1 MLERIRVIEVPEGTE
16 VVGPVVKGF
25 ILGQLADYESI
36 VSAAREKG
44 EKVRHEMIGM
54 AREEVELLKKNT
66 VDRLTDDFNV
76 LRNSS
81 MVRLQKIQNES
92 SSVCLEVSK
101 ITVNTMLDSF
111 AEKEKI
117 EILIKGLIRE
127 RQSESSIKISCHPKN
142 AELVNAVFEEKIKSI
157 LFVEN
162 LEITKDHSL
171 SEDCI
176 RFLSEENSYREL
188 SIESLKSFFASKI
201 DQLKDEI
208 EDRFEEL
215 EFSSIDENFVQNN

>member
-1 MLERIRVIEVPEGTE
+1 MLERIRVIEIPEGTE
-16 VVGPVVKGF
+16 VIGPIVKGF

-54 AREEVELLKKNT
+54 AKEEVELLKKNT
-66 VDRLTDDFNV
+66 VDRLTEDFDV
-76 LRNSS
+76 LRASS
-81 MVRLQKIQNES
+81 IVRLQKIQNES
-92 SSVCLEVSK
+92 SNVCLEVSK
-101 ITVNTMLDSF
+101 ITLNTMLDGL

-127 RQSESSIKISCHPKN
+127 RQSESAVKISCHPKN
-142 AELVNAVFEEKIKSI
+142 VELVKEVFEEKIKSI

-162 LEITKDHSL
+162 LDITKDHSL
-171 SEDCI
+171 SENSI

-188 SIESLKSFFASKI
+188 SIESLKSFFSSKI

-215 EFSSIDENFVQNN
+215 ELTSIDENFVQNS